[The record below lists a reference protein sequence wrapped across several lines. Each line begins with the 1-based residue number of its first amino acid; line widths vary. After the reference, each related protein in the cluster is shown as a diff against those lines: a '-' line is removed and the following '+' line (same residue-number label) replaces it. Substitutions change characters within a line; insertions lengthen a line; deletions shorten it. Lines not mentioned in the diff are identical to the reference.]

1 MHAGR
6 IPPRVSIHKERGAPL
21 NVRSHT
27 AIVSFLA
34 TFYFVF
40 STGAAESFP
49 FRSVNPG
56 DMLPV
61 TTISQ
66 SDSGKKI
73 TVGKPGGR
81 ITVLAFWGA
90 DLPTKKQRSTQ
101 ALNQLQQL
109 APFFQEKQVDLL
121 VVNAQGDSAE
131 VMKEVIAASG
141 LSSPTYLD
149 SDQSAYRNLGLLVM
163 PAVMLVDKGGKVV
176 NGFGYSQEMVS
187 RLKGEIEILL
197 GEKNR
202 AQFEAEL
209 HPVMIDKSKE
219 EKDGAR
225 HLNMGRVLAKKGQP
239 DAAAREYALAI
250 KNSPKLAD
258 AHIQLGCVLVEL
270 GKLAEAQTAIDTG
283 LALNPG
289 SVEGEIC
296 NAQIRAEKG
305 EVAQAIADLQP
316 MVFRNNRNHHL
327 HYILG
332 TFHAKKGDH
341 EKASQ
346 EFRKA
351 YELLSRQAHAEE

>member
-1 MHAGR
+1 M
-6 IPPRVSIHKERGAPL
+6 

-27 AIVSFLA
+27 AIFSFLA

-73 TVGKPGGR
+73 TLGKPGGR

-109 APFFQEKQVDLL
+109 APFFREKQVDLL

-141 LSSPTYLD
+141 VSSPTYLD
-149 SDQSAYRNLGLLVM
+149 SEQSAYQNLGLLVM

-270 GKLAEAQTAIDTG
+270 GKLAEAQTAIDAG
-283 LALNPG
+283 LALNP
-289 SVEGEIC
+289 SSLEGEIC

-332 TFHAKKGDH
+332 TFYAKKADH

-351 YELLSRQAHAEE
+351 YELLNKQAHAEE